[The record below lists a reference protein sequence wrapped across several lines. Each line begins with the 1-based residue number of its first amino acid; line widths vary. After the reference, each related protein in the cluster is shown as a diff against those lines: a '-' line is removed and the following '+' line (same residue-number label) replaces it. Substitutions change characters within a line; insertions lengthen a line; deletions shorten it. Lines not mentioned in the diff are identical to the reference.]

1 MDQPATHRKIALIT
15 GASAGFGHE
24 LAKLFARDRHDLILV
39 ARRADRLEEIAE
51 ELSRAHGIAVTPMP
65 QDLAQPGAAR
75 ELHARVQEL
84 GLEVEYLVNNA
95 GFGTFGP
102 FAETDPAST
111 MNLLNLN
118 MGALTELTALLLPS
132 MVERGSGRIMNVASL
147 AAYPPGPLMA
157 TYYASKAYVL
167 HFSEALAEELEGKG
181 VTVTALAPG
190 PSPTEFQKAADMENS
205 NLVRGRVLMPAE
217 TIAEAGYRGMMRG
230 KMVVI
235 PGLTTKLLALVMRL
249 SPRRLLAKFVY
260 RLNEDPERHA
270 R

>member
-1 MDQPATHRKIALIT
+1 MDEPAINRKVALIT

-39 ARRADRLEEIAE
+39 ARREDRLREIAD
-51 ELSRAHGIAVTPMP
+51 ELSSAHGIEVTPLP
-65 QDLAQPGAAR
+65 CDLARPGAAR
-75 ELHARVQEL
+75 GLHEQIAER

-102 FAETDPAST
+102 FVETDPTST

-118 MGALTELTALLLPS
+118 MGALTELTALLLPA

-167 HFSEALAEELEGKG
+167 HFSEALAEELVETP

-190 PSPTEFQKAADMENS
+190 PSPTEFQKAAGMESS
-205 NLVRGRVLMPAE
+205 NLIRSRGVMSAE
-217 TIAEAGYRGMMRG
+217 SIVEAGYRGMMSG
-230 KMVVI
+230 KRVVI
-235 PGLTTKLLALVMRL
+235 PGIRNKLLSYAIRIA
-249 SPRRLLAKFVY
+249 PRRFVTKSVY
-260 RLNEDPERHA
+260 RLNRDPERHA